1 MGNRN
6 LIIVGVIVI
15 VAVVGYV
22 LLSNQAKTPTPPSLT
37 PPPTAQPTE
46 QEAVIGKEK
55 TLTLAE
61 QNKSGQ
67 TGVATLK
74 EADGKVLV
82 TVTMSGTLSDVPQ
95 PAHIHVGACP
105 GVGAVKYPLT
115 NIKDGSSETTLDV
128 RLDQLMSELPLALNV
143 HKSAAQIGVYT
154 ACADLEE

>member
-6 LIIVGVIVI
+6 LIIVGVVVI
-15 VAVVGYV
+15 VAVVGYI
-22 LLSNQAKTPTPPSLT
+22 LLSNQAKTPNQPTPLPIV
-37 PPPTAQPTE
+37 QPTE
-46 QEAVIGKEK
+46 PEAVMEKEK

-67 TGVATLK
+67 TGVVTLK
-74 EADGKVLV
+74 EVDGKLLV
-82 TVTMSGTLSDVPQ
+82 TVTMSGTPSDVLQ
-95 PAHIHVGACP
+95 PAHIHAGACP

-128 RLDQLMSELPLALNV
+128 TLDQLTSELPLAVNV
-143 HKSAAQIGVYT
+143 HKSATQISAYT